1 VRSGN
6 WPGVVLLLLG
16 FGQAGLGE
24 MKTDEL
30 EFVVRW
36 DFTNQADFKAWSSDC
51 NNVDDKIIVKK
62 IKDGGMILRHELFM

>member
-1 VRSGN
+1 
-6 WPGVVLLLLG
+6 
-16 FGQAGLGE
+16 